1 MPKSATEHP
10 PVPAKPRGCTFLRL
24 RKLTRRVTQRYDQ
37 HLQRS
42 GLRSTQFSLL
52 ASLAGGD
59 GLSISDL
66 AAQLA
71 MDRTTLT
78 RNLQPLI
85 ASGHVTV
92 DAGADAR
99 SRSVHL
105 SPAGRAAFQAA
116 LPCWREAQ
124 KEMLSLL
131 GGDALQHLHEI
142 LDGTL
147 ILLDAREP

>member
-1 MPKSATEHP
+1 MSKPTAEPP
-10 PVPAKPRGCTFLRL
+10 PVPAKPRGCTFLRM
-24 RKLTRRVTQRYDQ
+24 RKLTRRITQRYDL
-37 HLQRS
+37 HLQQG

-52 ASLAGGD
+52 ATLAGGD

-85 ASGHVTV
+85 AAGHVQLA
-92 DAGADAR
+92 AGQDAR
-99 SRSVHL
+99 SRSVQL
-105 SPAGRAAFQAA
+105 TPAGRGAFQAA
-116 LPCWREAQ
+116 LPYWRDAQ
-124 KEMLSLL
+124 REMLALL

-147 ILLDAREP
+147 NLLEEN